1 MPFIFP
7 TILKDDLVEASALQ
21 ENNFAELFKAANDPI
36 IWEQHPNKNRYKQEE
51 FSIYFEGAIKE
62 TTAFLVRDMNTKE
75 VIGCSRYYDYNE
87 LEKKITI
94 GYTFFITKCWG
105 KEYNKRL
112 KKLMIDYAFQF
123 VDTIIFVVG
132 AVNKRSQIAVERLGA
147 TKVKEQTTAYYGE
160 QPKLDFIYHLNK
172 AAWKF

>member
-51 FSIYFEGAIKE
+51 FSNYFEGAIKE
-62 TTAFLVRDMNTKE
+62 ATAYLVRDTNTKE
-75 VIGCSRYYDYNE
+75 VIGCSRYYGYNDE
-87 LEKKITI
+87 ERTITI
-94 GYTFFITKCWG
+94 GYTFFVTKCWG
-105 KEYNKRL
+105 KGYNRQL

-123 VDTIIFVVG
+123 VDTIVFVVG
-132 AVNKRSQIAVERLGA
+132 AVNKRSQIAVEKLGA
-147 TKVKEQTTAYYGE
+147 TKMEEQITAYYGE
-160 QPKLDFIYHLNK
+160 QPKLDFIYHLPK